1 MVNISHVKTKKLCY
15 NRILFQPSFPRFETT
30 DSHQSPT
37 QMFRRQDIQELHSV
51 FHTMDSPE
59 LLQFVQQMRLPI
71 RASEL
76 FTFDH
81 SKKTAVS
88 MPKTK
93 LVQAI
98 QLSIA
103 KSSSKVRGTWNW
115 FYVTATMAMA
125 ISTLLSSLI
134 YFDEYATYGFMNVVI
149 VRLKATLAK
158 KTFWDNWLMK
168 LKVPTPT
175 ISLYA
180 DAKSFILHVLKT
192 FEQQRNN
199 YKLYNVFDPSLMSS
213 IYSAKTYYKY
223 HEGILRPGVFLLK
236 AMAVLILLNTLIKIV
251 IPKRNYAVY
260 ARKLANPKWDELETY
275 DGPYDGCLERIDTK
289 YHHVFEEIPETAIST
304 LRYQLLKMHGR
315 RRTIELWHLV
325 RADGTMR
332 TNFNEI
338 AHAIAKPNTWSKYCG
353 DMTYKMKRMIRGVS
367 HSGTRRRN
375 NMRVTGQHTRKKS
388 KRAARTSV
396 TKYSHS
402 RR

>member
-1 MVNISHVKTKKLCY
+1 M
-15 NRILFQPSFPRFETT
+15 FQL
-30 DSHQSPT
+30 
-37 QMFRRQDIQELHSV
+37 QDIQELYSV

-81 SKKTAVS
+81 SKKTAGP

-103 KSSSKVRGTWNW
+103 KSSSKVRATWNW
-115 FYVTATMAMA
+115 FYVTATMTMA

-134 YFDEYATYGFMNVVI
+134 YFKEYATYGSMYVAI
-149 VRLKATLAK
+149 VGLKATLAK

-168 LKVPTPT
+168 LKLTTPT
-175 ISLYA
+175 IRLYT
-180 DAKSFILHVLKT
+180 DAKSFILQFLKT
-192 FEQQRNN
+192 FEEQRNK
-199 YKLYNVFDPSLMSS
+199 YELYNGLDQFIWSPTLEANV
-213 IYSAKTYYKY
+213 YYKN
-223 HEGILRPGVFLLK
+223 HEGILRPGVFMLK

-289 YHHVFEEIPETAIST
+289 YHHVFEEIPETAIAK

-332 TNFNEI
+332 KNFNEI
-338 AHAIAKPNTWSKYCG
+338 AHAIAKPNTWSKYIG

-367 HSGTRRRN
+367 HTGTRRRN

-388 KRAARTSV
+388 TRAARTSM
-396 TKYSHS
+396 TKSSHS